1 MGKGDK
7 KFKLLSPSSAKSMK
21 IMAIA
26 RTRVVPLAS
35 SRYMLKIK
43 KLKFHLL
50 ISVIVCLMS
59 VGFYHSVGFSQ
70 SPQPNIRLTTEPPT
84 SQIIPF
90 EAEASTPQLPA
101 KLTLQAVDATG
112 KPLEN
117 ANINLKIF
125 TPPKNPW
132 LTTDFPIV
140 EGTKLLDIQA
150 IAPNGQLQLQ
160 QIFPIRGNYQLQVN
174 VTPITPNAFTPIQQN
189 LNLSISENPVKYRTI
204 AILAAILLI
213 VGLGGGWVIG
223 GRQET
228 QPGEIAPQR
237 VRLLLSGAAAVAIIA
252 LLAVNLSAE
261 MAQSQTSHGDHH
273 HHTTAAEPEAD
284 HHHHTTAAEPEADNY
299 GIVRQQGLEVQ
310 LLGNASATVGEP
322 AKLQVQ
328 VIDQKTSQ
336 PVSDVLL
343 NIKTTALEDGWVP
356 FAYQGIPDATGKLSW
371 EQQFFDG
378 APHNIQVEVSPQPN
392 ASRQFTPLRVQK
404 NVDVEG
410 IAPPLT
416 TRLIVLAYLTGI
428 IIIGLLVGL
437 QLKQKFTPSH

>member
-1 MGKGDK
+1 MR
-7 KFKLLSPSSAKSMK
+7 KL
-21 IMAIA
+21 
-26 RTRVVPLAS
+26 RF
-35 SRYMLKIK
+35 Y
-43 KLKFHLL
+43 LL
-50 ISVIVCLMS
+50 VSFVVCLMS
-59 VGFYHSVGFSQ
+59 IGFYNSVGFSQ
-70 SPQPNIRLTTEPPT
+70 SPQPNVRITTEPPINK
-84 SQIIPF
+84 IIPF
-90 EAEASTPQLPA
+90 EAEASTLQSPV

-112 KPLEN
+112 KALEN
-117 ANINLKIF
+117 AKVNLKIF

-132 LTTDFPIV
+132 FTTDFPIV
-140 EGTKLLDIQA
+140 EGTKLLDIEA
-150 IAPNGQLQLQ
+150 IAPKGQLQFQ
-160 QIFPIRGNYQLQVN
+160 QILPIRGNYQLQVN
-174 VTPITPNAFTPIQQN
+174 VTPITPNAFTPIKQN
-189 LNLSISENPVKYRTI
+189 LNLSVPENGVKYRNF
-204 AILAAILLI
+204 AILAVILLL

-237 VRLLLSGAAAVAIIA
+237 VRLLLSGAAAVAIVA

-273 HHTTAAEPEAD
+273 HHTAADSAADHHTSAAEPE
-284 HHHHTTAAEPEADNY
+284 TDNY

-310 LLGNASATVGEP
+310 LLGDNSATVGEP

-328 VIDQKTSQ
+328 VLDQKTKQ

-392 ASRQFTPLRVQK
+392 ASRQFSPVRVQK

-410 IAPPLT
+410 VAPPLSI
-416 TRLIVLAYLTGI
+416 RLIVLAYLTGI
-428 IIIGLLVGL
+428 IIVGLLVGL
-437 QLKQKFTPSH
+437 QLKQKLRLQY

>member
-1 MGKGDK
+1 M
-7 KFKLLSPSSAKSMK
+7 
-21 IMAIA
+21 
-26 RTRVVPLAS
+26 
-35 SRYMLKIK
+35 K
-43 KLKFHLL
+43 KLKVYLL
-50 ISVIVCLMS
+50 VSTIAGLMS
-59 VGFYHSVGFSQ
+59 VGFYHSVGLSQ
-70 SPQPNIRLTTEPPT
+70 SSQPNVQLITEPPT
-84 SQIIPF
+84 SQVIPF
-90 EAEASTPQLPA
+90 EAEASTPQSPV

-117 ANINLKIF
+117 AKVNLKIF

-132 LTTDFPIV
+132 FTTDFPIV
-140 EGTKLLDIQA
+140 EGTKLLDIEA
-150 IAPNGQLQLQ
+150 IAPQGQLQVQ
-160 QIFPIRGNYQLQVN
+160 QILPIRGNYQLQVN

-189 LNLSISENPVKYRTI
+189 LNLSVPENPVKYRNF
-204 AILAAILLI
+204 AILAVILLI

-223 GRQET
+223 ERQET

-237 VRLLLSGAAAVAIIA
+237 VRLLLSGATVVAIIA

-261 MAQSQTSHGDHH
+261 MAQSQTSHTEHHHHAATAEHH
-273 HHTTAAEPEAD
+273 HHTAAAEPA
-284 HHHHTTAAEPEADNY
+284 TDNY
-299 GIVRQQGLEVQ
+299 GIVKQQGLEVQ
-310 LLGNASATVGEP
+310 LLGDASATVGEP

-328 VIDQKTSQ
+328 VIDQKTKQ

-343 NIKTTALEDGWVP
+343 NIKTTALEDAWIP

-392 ASRQFTPLRVQK
+392 ASRQFSPLRVQK

-410 IAPPLT
+410 VAPPLT
-416 TRLIVLAYLTGI
+416 IRLIVLGYLTGM

-437 QLKQKFTPSH
+437 QLRRKLTPSH

>member
-1 MGKGDK
+1 
-7 KFKLLSPSSAKSMK
+7 
-21 IMAIA
+21 
-26 RTRVVPLAS
+26 
-35 SRYMLKIK
+35 MLQIK
-43 KLKFHLL
+43 KLKFYLL
-50 ISVIVCLMS
+50 VSTVVCLMS
-59 VGFYHSVGFSQ
+59 VGVYHSVGFSQ
-70 SPQPNIRLTTEPPT
+70 SPQPNVRLTTEPPT

-112 KPLEN
+112 KALEN
-117 ANINLKIF
+117 AKFNLKLL

-140 EGTKLLDIQA
+140 EGTKLLDLEA
-150 IAPNGQLQLQ
+150 IAPKGQLQIQ
-160 QIFPIRGNYQLQVN
+160 QMLPIRGNYQLQVN
-174 VTPITPNAFTPIQQN
+174 VTPIQPNAFTPIQQN
-189 LNLSISENPVKYRTI
+189 LNLSVPENGIKYRNF
-204 AILAAILLI
+204 AILAVILLL

-223 GRQET
+223 GQQET

-237 VRLLLSGAAAVAIIA
+237 VRLLLSGVAAVAIVA

-261 MAQSQTSHGDHH
+261 MAQSQTSHGEHH
-273 HHTTAAEPEAD
+273 HHTAADSAAD
-284 HHHHTTAAEPEADNY
+284 HHHHTAAAEPEADNY

-322 AKLQVQ
+322 TKLQVQ
-328 VIDQKTSQ
+328 VLDQTTKQ

-343 NIKTTALEDGWVP
+343 NIKTKAREDGWVP

-378 APHNIQVEVSPQPN
+378 APHNIQVDVSPQPN
-392 ASRQFTPLRVQK
+392 ASRQFSPVRVQK

-410 IAPPLT
+410 VAPPLT
-416 TRLIVLAYLTGI
+416 IRLIVLAYLTGI
-428 IIIGLLVGL
+428 IIVGLLVGL
-437 QLKQKFTPSH
+437 QLKRKFRPQY

>member
-1 MGKGDK
+1 
-7 KFKLLSPSSAKSMK
+7 
-21 IMAIA
+21 
-26 RTRVVPLAS
+26 
-35 SRYMLKIK
+35 
-43 KLKFHLL
+43 
-50 ISVIVCLMS
+50 MS
-59 VGFYHSVGFSQ
+59 IGFYNSVGFSQ
-70 SPQPNIRLTTEPPT
+70 SPQPNVRITTEPPINK
-84 SQIIPF
+84 IIPF
-90 EAEASTPQLPA
+90 EAEASTLQSPV

-112 KPLEN
+112 KALEN
-117 ANINLKIF
+117 AKVNLKIF

-132 LTTDFPIV
+132 FTTDFPIV
-140 EGTKLLDIQA
+140 EGTKLLDIEA
-150 IAPNGQLQLQ
+150 IAPKGQLQFQ
-160 QIFPIRGNYQLQVN
+160 QILPIRGNYQLQVN
-174 VTPITPNAFTPIQQN
+174 VTPITPNAFTPIKQN
-189 LNLSISENPVKYRTI
+189 LNLSVPENGVKYRNF
-204 AILAAILLI
+204 AILAVILLL

-237 VRLLLSGAAAVAIIA
+237 VRLLLSGAAAVAIVA

-273 HHTTAAEPEAD
+273 HHTAADSAADHHTSAAEPE
-284 HHHHTTAAEPEADNY
+284 TDNY

-310 LLGNASATVGEP
+310 LLGDNSATVGEP

-328 VIDQKTSQ
+328 VLDQKTKQ

-392 ASRQFTPLRVQK
+392 ASRQFSPVRVQK

-410 IAPPLT
+410 VAPPLSI
-416 TRLIVLAYLTGI
+416 RLIVLAYLTGI
-428 IIIGLLVGL
+428 IIVGLLVGL
-437 QLKQKFTPSH
+437 QLKQKLRLQY

>member
-1 MGKGDK
+1 
-7 KFKLLSPSSAKSMK
+7 
-21 IMAIA
+21 
-26 RTRVVPLAS
+26 
-35 SRYMLKIK
+35 MLKIK

-50 ISVIVCLMS
+50 ISVIVALMS
-59 VGFYHSVGFSQ
+59 IGFYHSVGFSQ
-70 SPQPNIRLTTEPPT
+70 SPQPNVRLTTEPPT

-90 EAEASTPQLPA
+90 EAEASTPQLPT

-132 LTTDFPIV
+132 FTTDFPIV

-150 IAPNGQLQLQ
+150 IAPQGQLQIQ
-160 QIFPIRGNYQLQVN
+160 QILPIRGNYQLQVN

-189 LNLSISENPVKYRTI
+189 LNLSISESWVKYRNF
-204 AILAAILLI
+204 AILAVILLI

-223 GRQET
+223 GSQQT

-273 HHTTAAEPEAD
+273 HHATATKPEA
-284 HHHHTTAAEPEADNY
+284 ENY
-299 GIVRQQGLEVQ
+299 GVVRQQGLEVQ
-310 LLGNASATVGEP
+310 LLGDASATVGEP

-343 NIKTTALEDGWVP
+343 NVKTTALEDGWVA
-356 FAYQGIPDATGKLSW
+356 FAYQGVPDATGKLSW

-392 ASRQFTPLRVQK
+392 APRQFSPLRVQK

-410 IAPPLT
+410 VAPPLT

-428 IIIGLLVGL
+428 IIIGLLVGM
-437 QLKQKFTPSH
+437 QLRRKLTPQY